1 MGTARAGAR
10 PGQPV
15 GLWHRGLA
23 ATLRGVYSGRVRVH
37 GAPASGSDHPR
48 VILAS
53 HRNGAIDGTQVRA
66 AYPRAQFLVSI
77 QLLRHAA
84 ARLLFTGIPV
94 VRGKDVERYG
104 LNREEVSDP
113 IDAACNHLRAGGEL
127 AIFPEGTSEWGFQ
140 PLPYRPGAARIVCR
154 LMEEGLEPEVIP
166 MGLFYSRP
174 DRFRSRAEL
183 FRGTPVQLPPRGAG
197 DRAEWEA
204 AVNQALAGALD
215 EVSVNCLDQATFD
228 LVQGR
233 AAARAR
239 QGESFSEAFL
249 ELQAA
254 VAAGGPV
261 PDTSSPARVGP
272 ASSGWP

>member
-1 MGTARAGAR
+1 MGGSRAGAR

-23 ATLRGVYSGRVRVH
+23 ATLRGIYFGRVRVR
-37 GAPASGSDHPR
+37 GAPASGSDRPR

-53 HRNGAIDGTQVRA
+53 HRNGAIDGAQVGA

-104 LNREEVSDP
+104 LGREPVSDP
-113 IDAACNHLRAGGEL
+113 IDDACGHLRAGGEL

-140 PLPYRPGAARIVCR
+140 PLPYRFGAARIVCR
-154 LMEEGLEPEVIP
+154 LMDEGIEPEVVP
-166 MGLFYSRP
+166 LGLFYSWP
-174 DRFRSRAEL
+174 DRCRSRAEL

-197 DRAEWEA
+197 DQADWEA
-204 AVNQALAGALD
+204 AVNHIPALD
-215 EVSVNCLDQATFD
+215 DPV
-228 LVQGR
+228 
-233 AAARAR
+233 ARAVGLLCGR
-239 QGESFSEAFL
+239 CGHAEVVDTQ
-249 ELQAA
+249 
-254 VAAGGPV
+254 VALHAREQDHTV
-261 PDTSSPARVGP
+261 ATSDPDDLHHVEPGLRLVTV
-272 ASSGWP
+272 

>member
-1 MGTARAGAR
+1 MASTARRSATPSTLLATTC
-10 PGQPV
+10 GQ
-15 GLWHRGLA
+15 A
-23 ATLRGVYSGRVRVH
+23 
-37 GAPASGSDHPR
+37 
-48 VILAS
+48 
-53 HRNGAIDGTQVRA
+53 
-66 AYPRAQFLVSI
+66 VSW
-77 QLLRHAA
+77 L
-84 ARLLFTGIPV
+84 
-94 VRGKDVERYG
+94 
-104 LNREEVSDP
+104 
-113 IDAACNHLRAGGEL
+113 
-127 AIFPEGTSEWGFQ
+127 IFPEGTSEWGFQ

-215 EVSVNCLDQATFD
+215 EVSVNCPDQATFD

-239 QGESFSEAFL
+239 RGESFSKAFL

-272 ASSGWP
+272 RVLGLALMWIFAPILLVAGLAGSKADARNTVTFFRQLGGLAASLLWLPALAIAALWWPEWVGAGVLSGVLGFLLFGVQRWRP